1 MQCAPSDID
10 VETVAHRV
18 CGHSDWRQGS
28 HYCQNYSEL
37 PLRAEDKICSRD
49 YCAWW
54 RETSNNATRRRTE
67 GTATTVERTIPQW
80 VRGVTEG
87 KAAERETQSLYVTL

>member
-10 VETVAHRV
+10 IEPAAHRV
-18 CGHSDWRQGS
+18 RGHSGWRQGS
-28 HYCQNYSEL
+28 HHCRTYSEL
-37 PLRAEDKICSRD
+37 PLRAENKVRSRD
-49 YCAWW
+49 YCTWW
-54 RETSNNATRRRTE
+54 RGTSNNATRRRTE